1 MKNLILVV
9 LLAFFT
15 TGCGNL
21 SPRED
26 GRIGRINNKNG
37 QISGLKEEVKNLQGS
52 IDANNKIT
60 AQKIDNLQQ
69 GIITTRKDNTNQ
81 GVQIL
86 QGDGVLVL
94 ILALGTLL
102 TVSILGVLYYK
113 SKSDKSEKAT
123 QVLADEVAMHND
135 PDLED
140 RIFVAARHAGLQKEI
155 LDVLANSKRKFRIT

>member
-1 MKNLILVV
+1 MGETMKSLILII
-9 LLAFFT
+9 LLTFL

-37 QISGLKEEVKNLQGS
+37 QISGLKEEIKNLQGS

-60 AQKIDNLQQ
+60 AEKIDNLQQ
-69 GIITTRKDNTNQ
+69 GIVTTKKDNTNQ

-94 ILALGTLL
+94 ILALGTLV
-102 TVSILGVLYYK
+102 TVSILGFLYYK
-113 SKSDKSEKAT
+113 AKTEKAEKLT
-123 QVLADEVAMHND
+123 HIIAEEVVMHD
-135 PDLED
+135 DADLENN
-140 RIFVAARHAGLQKEI
+140 ILIASRHAGIQIEMYNIFNEFKKL
-155 LDVLANSKRKFRIT
+155 